1 MAMDVDLDECVSI
14 EELKMFIQKH
24 RVPFEDDLIVDMFAE
39 AVSKRAYTHLS
50 QREKPL
56 TP

>member
-1 MAMDVDLDECVSI
+1 MDLDCDEAVSI
-14 EELKMFIQKH
+14 EELKAFIQKH

-39 AVSKRAYTHLS
+39 AVSKRPYVHIA

-56 TP
+56 IA